1 MLKYA
6 DLIHLLRGCSDQ
18 STSDLAVLSP
28 QLRDEKCVLDSFN
41 LIYEEQAE
49 GISIDLTKQPMKI
62 FKSKASAVKY
72 LKESDFLSDIIV
84 LEEDVSNPEC
94 KDIEYIA
101 ANEPRSC
108 TWLFENVEYSF
119 KFKKL
124 FLDKGIA
131 SYNDE
136 SLNRLIFLS
145 SKHGRLH
152 VIYSNEWMSDF
163 HDSDN
168 DVRRQY
174 QELNNK
180 INLNRDY
187 EDFFKESLV
196 EYAKAVPEENIRL
209 ARSLKNIRHIVESA
223 SRNFE
228 LYKHNFSFSEFKKE
242 LNEDKEKY
250 LKDYQSNLSDFL
262 SKVASMPIQFGVYIY
277 LMIRFSEDLLPIMAT
292 TIIILFWS
300 LFKVVTVNRI
310 LENVEDFKLKFQ
322 IDLDLLL
329 EKSGIDES
337 EVKKDRDQVSR
348 KFDKSITLIKSYR
361 VFVAVF
367 SICALFI
374 CAQFI
379 VEIIG

>member
-1 MLKYA
+1 
-6 DLIHLLRGCSDQ
+6 
-18 STSDLAVLSP
+18 VLSP

-174 QELNNK
+174 QELDNK